1 MITHGHGDEAFVQYS
16 NELWPNEPNF
26 TIGFIL
32 RLLWTLKKEHVREL
46 QRLFDNE
53 LQNGFF
59 EQLMWRSSW
68 CLKALKAPKQVIGVK
83 PLPKKLLFQMD
94 NRVNDN
100 KSQHLLVI
108 LSLLTTKEVFEDVQ

>member
-1 MITHGHGDEAFVQYS
+1 M
-16 NELWPNEPNF
+16 
-26 TIGFIL
+26 
-32 RLLWTLKKEHVREL
+32 
-46 QRLFDNE
+46 
-53 LQNGFF
+53 
-59 EQLMWRSSW
+59 
-68 CLKALKAPKQVIGVK
+68 KALKAPKQVIGVK